1 MVHLNPN
8 LLMPAKFYRKI
19 IEAGAA
25 NAKDEANAAKI
36 KYLNYCLFFG
46 IVLFIPNVIYEAC
59 LRLPYT
65 VAVDSVFIA
74 LVIIT
79 YFINIKGYYNTARS
93 AAIISANFVL
103 VSGNYAEGLAAGNYL
118 IFIPLFFV
126 FSILGKLKDNFAEV
140 IFLILL
146 TSCSLIVSLFFFPE
160 YSTIQDIPL
169 PVVKAMFK
177 ANFFIALFL
186 TMVFSYLI
194 YNITQKNEA
203 QLTKAKELAEESA
216 KAKLQF
222 LSNMSHELRTPL
234 NGIIGTT
241 NLLHVEEHNQQQ
253 KEHYDLLKF
262 SSSQML
268 NLVNDVLDFSKIES
282 GKIELEERKFNL
294 ETFIKNIYNSFAQ
307 QFESK
312 GLYFKLATDDD
323 LNINIISD
331 DIRLSQILNNLLS
344 NALKFTHTGGVTLS
358 VKINTANKEKATVA
372 FSISDTGIGIHPL
385 KINTVFE
392 SFMQADLNTTRKYGG
407 TGLGLSISKKLTE
420 VFNSSL
426 NVQSEVNK
434 GSTFYFDIIFIKNEN
449 NIQVTE
455 TVNESVQSLS
465 GLNVLIAEDNKINM
479 LIARKFLIK
488 WGVIL
493 TEAINGKEA
502 IAFCKKNTYD
512 IILLDLE
519 MPEAD
524 GYTALQEIR
533 KIHPTTP
540 AIAFTAATFENIEA
554 ILTQKGF
561 TDYIL
566 KPFVPHELNAKLYKY
581 L

>member
-1 MVHLNPN
+1 MLTG
-8 LLMPAKFYRKI
+8 LYRKI
-19 IEAGAA
+19 IDAGFA
-25 NAKDEANAAKI
+25 NAKDEADAAKI

-46 IVLFIPNVIYEAC
+46 IVLFIPNVIYEAY
-59 LRLPYT
+59 LGLPYT
-65 VAVDSVFIA
+65 VAVDTAFIA

-79 YFINIKGYYNTARS
+79 YFINIKGHYNTARS

-103 VSGNYAEGLAAGNYL
+103 VAGNYAEGIAAGNYL

-126 FSILGKLKDNFAEV
+126 FSILGKLKDNYSEIV
-140 IFLILL
+140 FLVLL
-146 TSCSLIVSLFFFPE
+146 TTCGLIVSLFFFPE
-160 YSTIQDIPL
+160 YSTLQDIPM
-169 PVVKAMFK
+169 PVVKTMFK
-177 ANFFIALFL
+177 GNFFISLFL
-186 TMVFSYLI
+186 TLVFSYLI

-203 QLTKAKELAEESA
+203 QLTKAKEFAEESA

-241 NLLHVEEHNQQQ
+241 NLLNLEDHNQQQ
-253 KEHYDLLKF
+253 KEHFDLLKF
-262 SSSQML
+262 SSGQML

-282 GKIELEERKFNL
+282 GKIELEQRKFNI

-323 LNINIISD
+323 LNINVISD

-344 NALKFTHTGGVTLS
+344 NALKFTHTGGVTLG
-358 VKINTANKEKATVA
+358 VKNTILNKEKVSIA
-372 FSISDTGIGIHPL
+372 FSITDTGIGIPSS
-385 KINTVFE
+385 KISTIFE

-420 VFNSSL
+420 VFNSDL
-426 NVQSEVNK
+426 KVQSEINK

-449 NIQVTE
+449 NIQVME
-455 TVNESVQSLS
+455 TVIESIKPLN
-465 GLNVLIAEDNKINM
+465 GLKVLIAEDNKINM

-488 WGVIL
+488 WGVQL
-493 TEAINGKEA
+493 TEAVNGKEA
-502 IAFCKKNTYD
+502 IAYCKSNSYD

-524 GYTALQEIR
+524 GYMALKEIR
-533 KIHPTTP
+533 KMHPTIP
-540 AIAFTAATFENIEA
+540 AMAFTAATFENIEQA
-554 ILTQKGF
+554 LLQKGF
-561 TDYIL
+561 NDYIL
-566 KPFVPHELNAKLYKY
+566 KPFVPHELNARLYQY

>member
-1 MVHLNPN
+1 ML
-8 LLMPAKFYRKI
+8 AKLYNTI
-19 IEAGAA
+19 ITTGVSNAHNEA
-25 NAKDEANAAKI
+25 DAAKI
-36 KYLNYCLFFG
+36 KYLNNCLLFAF
-46 IVLFIPNVIYEAC
+46 ILFIPNLIYEVS
-59 LRLPYT
+59 LGLPYT
-65 VAVDSVFIA
+65 VIIDAVFIF
-74 LVIIT
+74 LIVLI
-79 YFINIKGYYNTARS
+79 YLINASGRYNFARS

-103 VSGNYAEGLAAGNYL
+103 VAGNYAEGIAAGNYL
-118 IFIPLFFV
+118 IYIPLFFV
-126 FSILGKLKDNFAEV
+126 FSILGKLKDNFFEI
-140 IFLILL
+140 IFLILF
-146 TSCSLIVSLFFFPE
+146 TSCCLALCLLFFPE
-160 YSTIQDIPL
+160 YSTIQDIPK
-169 PVVKAMFK
+169 PVVTNMFK
-177 ANFFIALFL
+177 ANFLIALFL
-186 TMVFSYLI
+186 TVLFSYLI
-194 YNITQKNEA
+194 YTITQRNEA

-241 NLLHVEEHNQQQ
+241 NLLHLEGHNQQQ
-253 KEHYDLLKF
+253 KEHFDLLKF
-262 SSSQML
+262 SSTQML

-358 VKINTANKEKATVA
+358 VKINTVNKEKVTVA

-407 TGLGLSISKKLTE
+407 TGLGLSISKKLAE
-420 VFNSSL
+420 VFNSTL
-426 NVQSEVNK
+426 KVQSEVNK
-434 GSTFYFDIIFIKNEN
+434 GSTFYFDIIFTKNAN
-449 NIQVTE
+449 NIQVIETE
-455 TVNESVQSLS
+455 NESVQSLS

-502 IAFCKKNTYD
+502 IALCKKNTYD

-533 KIHPTTP
+533 KLHPNLP

-554 ILTQKGF
+554 VLTQKGF
-561 TDYIL
+561 NDYVL
-566 KPFVPHELNAKLYKY
+566 KPFMPQELNDKLYQY

>member
-1 MVHLNPN
+1 MLPR
-8 LLMPAKFYRKI
+8 LYRKI
-19 IEAGAA
+19 IDAGFA
-25 NAKDEANAAKI
+25 NAKDEADAAKI
-36 KYLNYCLFFG
+36 RYLNYCLFFG
-46 IVLFIPNVIYEAC
+46 IILFIPNVIYETY
-59 LRLPYT
+59 LSLPYT
-65 VAVDSVFIA
+65 VAVDAAFIG

-79 YFINIKGYYNTARS
+79 YFINIKGCYNTARS
-93 AAIISANFVL
+93 AAIISSNFVL
-103 VSGNYAEGLAAGNYL
+103 VAGNYAEGMAAGNYL

-126 FSILGKLKDNFAEV
+126 FSILGKLKDNYTEI

-160 YSTIQDIPL
+160 YSAVQDIPM

-177 ANFFIALFL
+177 GNFFIALFL
-186 TMVFSYLI
+186 TLVFSYLI

-203 QLTKAKELAEESA
+203 QLTKAKDLAEESA

-241 NLLHVEEHNQQQ
+241 NLLHTEEHNQQQ

-262 SSSQML
+262 SSNQML

-282 GKIELEERKFNL
+282 GKIELEQRKFNI

-323 LNINIISD
+323 LNINVISD

-344 NALKFTHTGGVTLS
+344 NALKFTHTGDVTLG
-358 VKINTANKEKATVA
+358 VKTTILNKEKISIA
-372 FSISDTGIGIHPL
+372 FSITDTGIGIPPS

-426 NVQSEVNK
+426 KVQSEVNK
-434 GSTFYFDIIFIKNEN
+434 GSIFYFDIVFIRNEN
-449 NIQVTE
+449 DIQVME
-455 TVNESVQSLS
+455 TVIESIKPLN
-465 GLNVLIAEDNKINM
+465 GLKVLIAEDNKINM

-488 WGVIL
+488 WGVQL
-493 TEAINGKEA
+493 TEAVNGKEA
-502 IAFCKKNTYD
+502 IACCKSNSYD

-524 GYTALQEIR
+524 GYMALQEIR
-533 KIHPTTP
+533 KMHPGTP
-540 AIAFTAATFENIEA
+540 AIAFTAATFENIEQ
-554 ILTQKGF
+554 ILLQKGF
-561 TDYIL
+561 TDYVL
-566 KPFVPHELNAKLYKY
+566 KPFVPHELNARLHQYM
-581 L
+581 

>member
-1 MVHLNPN
+1 MLPK
-8 LLMPAKFYRKI
+8 LYRKI
-19 IEAGAA
+19 IDAGFA
-25 NAKDEANAAKI
+25 NAKDEADAAKI
-36 KYLNYCLFFG
+36 RYLNYCLFFG
-46 IVLFIPNVIYEAC
+46 IILFIPNVIYETY
-59 LRLPYT
+59 LGLPYT
-65 VAVDSVFIA
+65 VAVDAAFIG

-79 YFINIKGYYNTARS
+79 YFINIKGCYNTARS
-93 AAIISANFVL
+93 AAIISSNFVL
-103 VSGNYAEGLAAGNYL
+103 VAGNYAEGMAAGNYL

-126 FSILGKLKDNFAEV
+126 FSILGKLKDNYTEI

-160 YSTIQDIPL
+160 YSAVQDIPM

-177 ANFFIALFL
+177 GNFFIALFL
-186 TMVFSYLI
+186 TLVFSYLI

-203 QLTKAKELAEESA
+203 QLTKAKDFAEESA

-241 NLLHVEEHNQQQ
+241 NLLHTEEHNQQQ

-262 SSSQML
+262 SSNQML

-282 GKIELEERKFNL
+282 GKIELEQRKFNI

-323 LNINIISD
+323 LNINVISD

-344 NALKFTHTGGVTLS
+344 NALKFTHTGDVTLG
-358 VKINTANKEKATVA
+358 VKTTILNKEKISIA
-372 FSISDTGIGIHPL
+372 FSITDTGIGIPPS

-426 NVQSEVNK
+426 KVQSEVNK

-449 NIQVTE
+449 NIQVME
-455 TVNESVQSLS
+455 AVIESIKPLN
-465 GLNVLIAEDNKINM
+465 GLKVLIAEDNKINM

-488 WGVIL
+488 WGVQL
-493 TEAINGKEA
+493 TEAVNGKEA
-502 IAFCKKNTYD
+502 IAYCKSNSYD
-512 IILLDLE
+512 IVLLDLE

-524 GYTALQEIR
+524 GYMALQEIR
-533 KIHPTTP
+533 KMHPTIP
-540 AIAFTAATFENIEA
+540 AMAFTAATFENIEQA
-554 ILTQKGF
+554 LLQKGF
-561 TDYIL
+561 NDYIL
-566 KPFVPHELNAKLYKY
+566 KPFVPHELNARLYQY